1 MALKFLRLL
10 SRKRIALYSLLMMV
24 KHATTVSMIMN
35 LAQKMSR
42 IGLACGAPK
51 KRSSKSLLPFARYS
65 EAAMTT
71 KSNILKSAFIAAS
84 ISAGIA
90 VAYAFQPAKVADDN
104 PQVVITAQKYEV
116 LKRTCHET
124 CIATVKAG
132 DYSIYVEYALDDA
145 SVEFLDIL
153 NVVHFDKTINAYV
166 DRSEERRV
174 G

>member
-1 MALKFLRLL
+1 
-10 SRKRIALYSLLMMV
+10 
-24 KHATTVSMIMN
+24 
-35 LAQKMSR
+35 
-42 IGLACGAPK
+42 
-51 KRSSKSLLPFARYS
+51 
-65 EAAMTT
+65 MTT

-90 VAYAFQPAKVADDN
+90 VAYAFQPAKTADDN

-116 LKRTCHET
+116 LKRACHET
-124 CIATVKAG
+124 CFATVKAD

-166 DRSEERRV
+166 DRYEIEKINAAIV
-174 G
+174 GGGK